1 MIRINSYKIFF
12 VAFICSISFKGVSQT
27 NSTATP
33 KNHKFTFYLGAGPNY
48 YFNNLVLAKD
58 KVKELSY
65 SFVGR
70 IMWEPKHNLSLG
82 IESGYNRLYSAD
94 GELSGGS
101 AGHVHIVNAAI
112 PIRIVISMKFFQ
124 NYYASFNMGQS
135 ILQNKVST
143 SNAGTFD
150 ASNVSLGDF
159 GLDIGYRKLVSERFY
174 LATEIKGTYSAKLE
188 DKNIA
193 LVFLGGY
200 RF

>member
-1 MIRINSYKIFF
+1 M
-12 VAFICSISFKGVSQT
+12 VVFISGIAFKGISQT
-27 NSTATP
+27 NNTTTL
-33 KNHKFTFYLGAGPNY
+33 KNHKFTFYLGVGPNY

-70 IMWEPKHNLSLG
+70 FMWEPKHNLSLG
-82 IESGYNRLYSAD
+82 VESGYNRFYSVD
-94 GELSGGS
+94 GELPG

-112 PIRIVISMKFFQ
+112 PIRIVVSMKFFE

-135 ILQNKVST
+135 VLKNKVST
-143 SNAGTFD
+143 SNGGIFD

-159 GLDIGYRKLVSERFY
+159 GLDIGYKRLVSDRFY
-174 LATEIKGTYSAKLE
+174 LGSEIKGTYSAKLE